1 LLTEINRIN
10 GLSRIFLYNVPAD
23 WLNVPGVLRT
33 NSCGRACYGFCEAK
47 GLSIN
52 KGGSLIGIII
62 ETIRKNEQKN

>member
-23 WLNVPGVLRT
+23 WLNVPGVSRT

-47 GLSIN
+47 
-52 KGGSLIGIII
+52 KDYGSLIGIII
-62 ETIRKNEQKN
+62 ETIKKNEQKN